1 MIWLKNLDTH
11 EGKVPAFSKIAKT
24 MAAFRQ
30 KLNVISK
37 KKGGNK
43 SLLVDEE
50 EVLLTRFDGAS
61 MWKQK
66 YRRHKDSY
74 THDENNK
81 INGKK
86 LRKLSLVIFLNDNL
100 DKVRSLRNTQDG
112 ILRLYPNGENV
123 EGVVDISPRLGRA
136 VLFKSEEMLH

>member
-1 MIWLKNLDTH
+1 
-11 EGKVPAFSKIAKT
+11 
-24 MAAFRQ
+24 
-30 KLNVISK
+30 
-37 KKGGNK
+37 
-43 SLLVDEE
+43 
-50 EVLLTRFDGAS
+50 

-74 THDENNK
+74 IHDENNK
-81 INGKK
+81 INGRK

-100 DKVRSLRNTQDG
+100 DEVRSLRNRQDG
-112 ILRLYPNGENV
+112 ILRLYPNGESV